1 MNGCG
6 SIRIFTLGNLAE
18 KHKGED
24 SKRSRRTLWR
34 RLQATDL
41 PGGQHRPDACSWTI
55 CWRSDVG
62 LMIMMMMIH
71 THLRAL
77 DGARS
82 DQKREWG
89 WIITQGVPLLFCRRH
104 QRHGQQV
111 QQWQHQRQGRGTKK
125 CPNDA
130 SSTVAHFVCFGLA
143 EQAGVKE
150 AVPHWKKNSKLVLVS
165 LLLTGLL
172 LAALLVAGYYFKT
185 HRKNSKGVRLVSGS
199 KDTHVFFFFYISLP
213 DKQFIKWMDE
223 QRQEIRKPRT
233 D

>member
-1 MNGCG
+1 MNGCS

-41 PGGQHRPDACSWTI
+41 PGGQHWPDPCSWTI

-62 LMIMMMMIH
+62 LMMMMMMIH

-125 CPNDA
+125 MLKW
-130 SSTVAHFVCFGLA
+130 CFLNCCSFCMFRFGW
-143 EQAGVKE
+143 AGWCKGGGT
-150 AVPHWKKNSKLVLVS
+150 S
-165 LLLTGLL
+165 LEEEL
-172 LAALLVAGYYFKT
+172 
-185 HRKNSKGVRLVSGS
+185 
-199 KDTHVFFFFYISLP
+199 
-213 DKQFIKWMDE
+213 
-223 QRQEIRKPRT
+223 
-233 D
+233 